1 MPRKKRTTQ
10 KKEKDQFEERIKI
23 LREEMAVICR
33 KIYDKG
39 LTYSTGG
46 NISAKITD
54 GRYLIKPA
62 DFCFGDIQPED
73 FLIVDGECNI
83 LEDPKGKRP
92 SSESPFHLAIY
103 KAFPKAINAVIHA
116 HSPYTLVFAT
126 MGEDIDPLTTF
137 AEEEIGRVPLAPRRK
152 PGTLEL
158 ADILVQTL
166 KTVEGQLGP
175 PLNQPAIACLAE
187 AHGVVLAGKEL
198 KKAFYA
204 LESLETTARTILWMR
219 VIQK

>member
-1 MPRKKRTTQ
+1 MPKKKRSQAVKTNKFE
-10 KKEKDQFEERIKI
+10 KKNQI
-23 LREEMAVICR
+23 LRQELAAICR
-33 KIYDKG
+33 KIYEKG

-54 GRYLIKPA
+54 GMYLIKPA
-62 DFCFGDIQPED
+62 DFCFGDMQPED
-73 FLIVDGECNI
+73 FLVVDGECKI
-83 LEDPKGKRP
+83 LEGPKGNRP

-103 KAFPKAINAVIHA
+103 KAFPKDINAVIHA

-137 AEEEIGRVPLAPRRK
+137 AEEEIGRVPLAPRRE
-152 PGTLEL
+152 PGTQEL
-158 ADILVQTL
+158 ANILVETL
-166 KTVEGQLGP
+166 KTVEDQLHS

-198 KKAFYA
+198 KKTFYA

-219 VIQK
+219 AAQK

>member
-1 MPRKKRTTQ
+1 MPKK
-10 KKEKDQFEERIKI
+10 KKNLPTVTKAKIVEKTSI
-23 LREEMAVICR
+23 LREEMAIICR
-33 KIYDKG
+33 KIYEKG

-46 NISAKITD
+46 NISAKIAD
-54 GRYLIKPA
+54 DIFLIKPA
-62 DFCFGDIQPED
+62 DFCFGDMQAED
-73 FLIVDGECNI
+73 FLVVNGESRI
-83 LEDPKGKRP
+83 LEGPKGNRP

-103 KAFPKAINAVIHA
+103 KAFPKEINAVIHA

-152 PGTLEL
+152 PGTQEL

-166 KTVEGQLGP
+166 RSVENQLHA

-187 AHGVVLAGKEL
+187 AHGVVIAGKEL
-198 KKAFYA
+198 KKTFFA

-219 VIQK
+219 AVQK